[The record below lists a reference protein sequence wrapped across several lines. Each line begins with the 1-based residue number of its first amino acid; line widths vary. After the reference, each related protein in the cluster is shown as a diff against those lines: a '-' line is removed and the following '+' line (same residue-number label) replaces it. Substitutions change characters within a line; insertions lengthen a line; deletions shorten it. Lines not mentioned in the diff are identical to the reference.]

1 MKLNRTTVFSLLMAL
16 LIAGLVML
24 YVNVAERSYFA
35 KWGGAKA
42 VLVAARD
49 IPERTMI
56 DESMVTVEDVPASFT
71 QPGVYTRVE
80 EAKGRMTGGAFAKG
94 EQIVGSKIVN
104 SEAELGLAVFIPEG
118 KKAVSVAITDV
129 TGVGGLLVPGN
140 RVDVLGTFSVG
151 NESVTTT
158 LLSDVKVLAV
168 NRSLSSARGGQAAS
182 RPGGIAENMVGGQE
196 EKMQHVTLAVAIEE
210 AQRLVLAQ
218 EVGTVTLVLRAPWD
232 KGSAIGGRQQS
243 STLIGT
249 PVARPG
255 KPVWRI
261 WAGEREYEE

>member
-24 YVNVAERSYFA
+24 YVNVVEKSYFT

-42 VLVAARD
+42 VLVATRD

-56 DESMVTVEDVPASFT
+56 DDSMVKVEEIPASFT
-71 QPGVYTRVE
+71 QPGVYLRIE
-80 EAKGRMTGGAFAKG
+80 EAKGKMTGGAFVKG

-118 KKAVSVAITDV
+118 RKAVSVAVTDV

-140 RVDVLGTFSVG
+140 RVDVLGTFSTG

-168 NRSLSSARGGQAAS
+168 NRSISSARRNQSADRSG
-182 RPGGIAENMVGGQE
+182 RNAENIVGTQE

-218 EVGTVTLVLRAPWD
+218 EVGTVTLVLRTPWD
-232 KGSAIGGRQQS
+232 KGTAIGGRQQS

-249 PVARPG
+249 PVARPQ
-255 KPVWRI
+255 KPVWRV
-261 WAGEREYEE
+261 WLGEKEYEQ

>member
-24 YVNVAERSYFA
+24 YVNVVEKSYFA

-42 VLVAARD
+42 VLVATRD
-49 IPERTMI
+49 IPERTMV
-56 DESMVTVEDVPASFT
+56 DESMVKVEDVPASFT

-80 EAKGRMTGGAFAKG
+80 EAKGKMTGGVFVRG

-118 KKAVSVAITDV
+118 KKAVSVAVTDV

-140 RVDVLGTFSVG
+140 RVDVLGTFSTG

-168 NRSLSSARGGQAAS
+168 NRSLSSVRGNQVADRSG
-182 RPGGIAENMVGGQE
+182 RLAENVIGTQE

-249 PVARPG
+249 PVARPQ
-255 KPVWRI
+255 KPVWRV
-261 WAGEREYEE
+261 WLGEKEYQE